1 MPLQGR
7 EVYLLAVE
15 ASFTSP
21 VNVLLD
27 VTCAP
32 LCVVSRGQRVEQMG
46 LECSSA
52 RLKRVVCYRVVC
64 CRVARVERGVT

>member
-1 MPLQGR
+1 MPLQGL

-15 ASFTSP
+15 ASLTSP

-32 LCVVSRGQRVEQMG
+32 LCVVSRGQRVERMG
-46 LECSSA
+46 RSA
-52 RLKRVVCYRVVC
+52 PLKRVVCCRVVC